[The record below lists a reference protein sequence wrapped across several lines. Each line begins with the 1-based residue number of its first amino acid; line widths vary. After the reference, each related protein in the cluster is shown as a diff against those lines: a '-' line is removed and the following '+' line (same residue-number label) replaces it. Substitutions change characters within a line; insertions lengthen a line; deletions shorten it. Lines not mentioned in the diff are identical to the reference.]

1 MTQESGTPA
10 PGRNRNWVWPAAIAI
25 LAIGIVL
32 TLFGQRPPSKGGV
45 PTEITVAEAVVMQ
58 EQGSFL
64 LDVRE
69 PDEWAQT
76 HIAGATLIPL
86 GELDKR
92 ISEVPRDRDV
102 VVVCRSGNRSKHG
115 RDVLLA
121 AGYPRVANMAGGM
134 IAWKAEGHPTV
145 SGP

>member
-1 MTQESGTPA
+1 MTQGSATPA
-10 PGRNRNWVWPAAIAI
+10 SGRNRTWMWPVAIAV

-32 TLFGQRPPSKGGV
+32 ALFGQRPPSKGGV
-45 PTEITVAEAVVMQ
+45 APEVTVAEAVAWQ
-58 EQGSFL
+58 DKGSFL

-69 PDEWAQT
+69 PDEWAQA

-86 GELDKR
+86 GELEKR
-92 ISEVPRDRDV
+92 VAEVPRDRDV

-121 AGYPRVANMAGGM
+121 AGYPRVASMAGGM